1 MATDI
6 LIKRST
12 TPGAV
17 PTTGDLSTGELAI
30 NTADKRL
37 FTNNS
42 GTIVE
47 IGTAPTTQA
56 VTGNATVGGTL
67 GVTGNTTLT
76 TVSTSGA
83 ATLASGSVTG
93 NFSVAGT
100 LTVATPTNSTD
111 AASKGYVDT
120 AVANVIDSAPAAL
133 DTLNEL
139 AAALNDDANFATTVT
154 TALATKLNL
163 SGGTMTGDITLG
175 ANNITSTATP
185 ATADTLTRKGYVD
198 SILGSATDAATSAA
212 AAAVSETNA
221 ANSASAASTSASNAS
236 TSATN
241 AASSASAAS
250 TSASN
255 AATSATASANSAT
268 ASANSATAAATSATN
283 AATSEANAAASYD
296 SFDDRYLGAK
306 ASAPTL
312 DNDGDA
318 LITGAL
324 YFNSTS
330 NNMFV
335 WTGSVWQDVDPSVNA
350 VQKTSDTGSA
360 EMPAGTTA
368 QRDGSPSAGYLRFNS
383 DESSFEGY
391 DGSAWGAIGGGGG
404 ATGGSTDAIF
414 WENDQT
420 VTTSYTI
427 TASKNAMTAGP
438 VDIASG
444 VTVTIPTGSRWLV
457 L

>member
-1 MATDI
+1 M
-6 LIKRST
+6 
-12 TPGAV
+12 
-17 PTTGDLSTGELAI
+17 
-30 NTADKRL
+30 
-37 FTNNS
+37 
-42 GTIVE
+42 
-47 IGTAPTTQA
+47 
-56 VTGNATVGGTL
+56 
-67 GVTGNTTLT
+67 
-76 TVSTSGA
+76 
-83 ATLASGSVTG
+83 
-93 NFSVAGT
+93 
-100 LTVATPTNSTD
+100 
-111 AASKGYVDT
+111 
-120 AVANVIDSAPAAL
+120 
-133 DTLNEL
+133 
-139 AAALNDDANFATTVT
+139 
-154 TALATKLNL
+154 
-163 SGGTMTGDITLG
+163 
-175 ANNITSTATP
+175 
-185 ATADTLTRKGYVD
+185 
-198 SILGSATDAATSAA
+198 
-212 AAAVSETNA
+212 
-221 ANSASAASTSASNAS
+221 
-236 TSATN
+236 
-241 AASSASAAS
+241 
-250 TSASN
+250 
-255 AATSATASANSAT
+255 
-268 ASANSATAAATSATN
+268 
-283 AATSEANAAASYD
+283 
-296 SFDDRYLGAK
+296 
-306 ASAPTL
+306 

-335 WTGSVWQDVDPSVNA
+335 WTGSAWQDVDPSVNA